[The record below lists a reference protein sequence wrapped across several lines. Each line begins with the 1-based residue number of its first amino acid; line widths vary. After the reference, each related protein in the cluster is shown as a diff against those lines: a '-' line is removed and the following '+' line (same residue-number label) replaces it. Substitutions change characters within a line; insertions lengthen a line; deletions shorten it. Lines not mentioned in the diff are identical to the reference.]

1 MSTRD
6 GQRLKTWDLRKL
18 GNHRSSTVSEVNK
31 TVFCFLQNIF

>member
-6 GQRLKTWDLRKL
+6 AQLLKTWDLRKL
-18 GNHRSSTVSEVNK
+18 ENHRSSTVSEVNK